1 MNLLISN
8 RRPESLKLTPYG
20 RQGGQSVPLQTD
32 GQGRLILSPALTL
45 PVAAEDLDIRALAPA
60 RDSVRITGTDVGV
73 RALGGA
79 QDSLS
84 VKRADYAFAEQ
95 SVTVFLLPQVIL
107 TRDISPYKE
116 NIFRVRNTGLS
127 VGVLVQLQIAPADL
141 SDYYVNDGSEF
152 ELIPGE
158 TLFFRPSRLM
168 RYARVRVAALLALG
182 STVNVQYFGRA

>member
-60 RDSVRITGTDVGV
+60 RDSVRITGTDVGA
-73 RALGGA
+73 RARRA

-84 VKRADYAFAEQ
+84 AKGRLRLCRAE
-95 SVTVFLLPQVIL
+95 
-107 TRDISPYKE
+107 RDCISPAPGDHAGHSPYKE
-116 NIFRVRNTGLS
+116 NIFRVRNTGLM
-127 VGVLVQLQIAPADL
+127 
-141 SDYYVNDGSEF
+141 
-152 ELIPGE
+152 
-158 TLFFRPSRLM
+158 SR
-168 RYARVRVAALLALG
+168 AGAASNCAGGLKRL
-182 STVNVQYFGRA
+182 